1 MHTDVQSFITYCDS
15 MMISNESFSD
25 TFQKIKAWLIKQFKR
40 ILDWLERMV
49 DKMKDTHF
57 KVERNKWK
65 IKLLSMIRRAKEGLS
80 KSESLN
86 AQNPELAKKLQSE
99 VELLDSEI
107 KELDQNP
114 VFRSVKNGAKKALGT
129 YKDIQKEK
137 NHKRYDIN
145 INFGINKKNGAD
157 S

>member
-1 MHTDVQSFITYCDS
+1 

-114 VFRSVKNGAKKALGT
+114 VFRNVKNGAKKMLGT
-129 YKDIQKEK
+129 YRDIQKEK
-137 NHKRYDIN
+137 NHKTYDIN
-145 INFGINKKNGAD
+145 ISFNRGNKNQNR
-157 S
+157 

>member
-1 MHTDVQSFITYCDS
+1 MAYTDIQHFINYCDS

-80 KSESLN
+80 KSKSLN

-114 VFRSVKNGAKKALGT
+114 VFRSVKNGAKKALGV
-129 YKDIQKEK
+129 YKDVQKEK
-137 NHKRYDIN
+137 NHKTWDIN
-145 INFGINKKNGAD
+145 INFNRNKKNEN
-157 S
+157 